1 MWPWRDWVI
10 KAFND
15 NMPYDE
21 FTIKQLAGDLL
32 SNATKGDI
40 LATAFNRNHTY
51 NGEGGRIP
59 EETRVENVFDRV
71 ETVGTVWMGLTLNCT
86 RCHDHKFDA
95 IKQKEYYQLFDYF
108 NQISEEGNVFN
119 GRVAPVLDVSPME
132 DAQRADELKEFLIE
146 ISGKVDE
153 FETVKFPREPDLPI
167 SKSEEAGKITKN
179 VFEALEKEPID
190 RNPSQLLLLHDY
202 YVKHDSKYAA
212 LVNKLRVAK
221 MNHED
226 QLSKNILVMV
236 MDEVEEPRQTFVLQ
250 RGTYSKPLDSVFR
263 NVPAILPALPEGIKN
278 DRLALA
284 KWLVAKDN
292 PLTARVTVNRYWQA
306 FFGNGLVKTIED
318 FGVQGALPTHPKLLD
333 WLSNDF
339 QDNGWNLKSLFKKIV
354 MSATY
359 RQSSKVSE
367 EMLEY
372 DSENKYLSRATRMR
386 LPSWMLRD
394 QALFIS
400 GLLVDSLGGKPVKP
414 YQPSGIWEEATF
426 GFIKYNQDHGDAL
439 YRKTLY
445 TFWRR
450 IVGPTMLF
458 DNSARQVCSVKAMTT
473 NTPLH
478 ALTTLNDVTYME
490 AARVLAE
497 RVLNAKDSDKSR
509 LEYVFE
515 LATSRKPK
523 SDEIKILE
531 NRLTDLRKE
540 YADAAEEAR
549 KITTI
554 GEYQVNENLTG
565 TDYAAYTVLSSLV
578 LNLDETITRQ

>member
-1 MWPWRDWVI
+1 
-10 KAFND
+10 
-15 NMPYDE
+15 
-21 FTIKQLAGDLL
+21 
-32 SNATKGDI
+32 
-40 LATAFNRNHTY
+40 
-51 NGEGGRIP
+51 
-59 EETRVENVFDRV
+59 
-71 ETVGTVWMGLTLNCT
+71 
-86 RCHDHKFDA
+86 
-95 IKQKEYYQLFDYF
+95 
-108 NQISEEGNVFN
+108 
-119 GRVAPVLDVSPME
+119 
-132 DAQRADELKEFLIE
+132 
-146 ISGKVDE
+146 
-153 FETVKFPREPDLPI
+153 
-167 SKSEEAGKITKN
+167 
-179 VFEALEKEPID
+179 
-190 RNPSQLLLLHDY
+190 
-202 YVKHDSKYAA
+202 
-212 LVNKLRVAK
+212 
-221 MNHED
+221 
-226 QLSKNILVMV
+226 
-236 MDEVEEPRQTFVLQ
+236 
-250 RGTYSKPLDSVFR
+250 
-263 NVPAILPALPEGIKN
+263 
-278 DRLALA
+278 
-284 KWLVAKDN
+284 
-292 PLTARVTVNRYWQA
+292 
-306 FFGNGLVKTIED
+306 
-318 FGVQGALPTHPKLLD
+318 
-333 WLSNDF
+333 
-339 QDNGWNLKSLFKKIV
+339 
-354 MSATY
+354 
-359 RQSSKVSE
+359 
-367 EMLEY
+367 MLEY

-554 GEYQVNENLTG
+554 GEYQVNENLTR